1 MGPTEPMVMKMEMC
15 MSFTEGLCTK
25 GALCPYAHNLRELAP
40 GGTKPR
46 LCPAFNRPGGCIKR
60 AVCMYAHTKEELPPG
75 FKCTQCTNF
84 ATGHCRKS
92 LICQFAHGEE
102 EQAWFT
108 KFMAG
113 MD

>member
-1 MGPTEPMVMKMEMC
+1 
-15 MSFTEGLCTK
+15 
-25 GALCPYAHNLRELAP
+25 
-40 GGTKPR
+40 
-46 LCPAFNRPGGCIKR
+46 
-60 AVCMYAHTKEELPPG
+60 MYAHTKEELPPG

-113 MD
+113 MDPNAPATTPSPALAALKAGIGGPLQPGVWTPNPMTHSLLAWNRPTL